1 MTRVIWCTPSRGDE
15 AELIGAV
22 SAAGCTVV
30 RRCLEAADLLAAA
43 EIEPQAAIVV
53 DVAVPRLGADIIAT
67 IERSTAGPSIGRT
80 IGLIDDDT
88 GRERVRA
95 LGISRVIDMRDSDA
109 RNELISALQTEP
121 EPRSSPTSSTQPAG
135 KQYSGNPG
143 DARRQ
148 SDPLETKGRRVVVTG
163 PAGAPGRTTVAL
175 GLAEAWAQAGERVCL
190 VDADTVAPSLAATV
204 GMTEDISGLLLASRY
219 ADQGALDARSLG
231 SACRKLSE
239 RLWVLTGIGSPDRWG
254 SARPAALE
262 RIWDACAEHF
272 DRVVIDAGSLLDTP
286 AADDNFSIGHERDA
300 ATVSA
305 LRNCD
310 AAIVVARGEPIGT
323 LRLIDQLPSIGK
335 LTGSAEIHV
344 VVNRVH
350 KSDKFPAR
358 LAARSAAK
366 SVAKAVGQALLEAG
380 SPLPVHQLREDRSIE
395 DCVRKGALLSEV
407 PATMRVR
414 RSFAKLARQLAA

>member
-15 AELIGAV
+15 AELIAEV

-43 EIEPQAAIVV
+43 AIESQAAIVI
-53 DVAVPRLGADIIAT
+53 DAAVPRLGADIIAT
-67 IERSTAGPSIGRT
+67 IERGSAGRT
-80 IGLIDDDT
+80 IGLFDDDN
-88 GRERVRA
+88 GGDRVRA
-95 LGISRVIDMRDSDA
+95 FGISRAIDMRNSDA
-109 RNELISALQTEP
+109 RSELLAELRGEVERRTRSTASP
-121 EPRSSPTSSTQPAG
+121 EH
-135 KQYSGNPG
+135 SGNQSLG
-143 DARRQ
+143 DPNEARQR
-148 SDPLETKGRRVVVTG
+148 SDRREVKGRRMVVTG

-262 RIWDACAEHF
+262 RIWDTCAEHF

-286 AADDNFSIGHERDA
+286 SADDNFSIGHERDA

-335 LTGSAEIHV
+335 LTGSAAIHV

-350 KSDKFPAR
+350 KSDKFPA
-358 LAARSAAK
+358 SFAAK
-366 SVAKAVGQALLEAG
+366 SVAKTVGQALLEAG
-380 SPLPVHQLREDRSIE
+380 SPLPVYQLREDRSIE

-414 RSFAKLARQLAA
+414 RSLAKLARQLAV